1 MVGQVGGAEWPTCVP
16 MSTWNCLAGLGLL
29 GQSPHVFTNHRLLDY
44 LGVMGIKPIFNQR
57 KPTGL
62 LREKFSHLQEK
73 VGL

>member
-16 MSTWNCLAGLGLL
+16 MSNWNCMAGFGLL

-44 LGVMGIKPIFNQR
+44 LGVMGIKPILNQR

-62 LREKFSHLQEK
+62 LRGKFSHLQEK